1 MKVGTDSIVLGSWL
15 ADVPGKRVLDIGT
28 GSGLLALMLAQH
40 KAPQCEIVGL
50 EIIEAAAQ
58 QAMDNVA
65 QSPWADCVTVVTG
78 DIQVYDSAHPF
89 DLIVSNPPYFE
100 PAIAMS
106 NDRHTARYTE
116 QLTHQALL
124 AAVARLLDTG
134 GCFACVLPADLCDS
148 FCHLAAQQGLF
159 LSKRLDIITRE
170 GLPPHRVCL
179 QFTQN
184 ATYPEVHKLLVY
196 TTNLRYS
203 EGYKALCSAFYK
215 NF

>member
-1 MKVGTDSIVLGSWL
+1 MG
-15 ADVPGKRVLDIGT
+15 
-28 GSGLLALMLAQH
+28 
-40 KAPQCEIVGL
+40 
-50 EIIEAAAQ
+50 
-58 QAMDNVA
+58 
-65 QSPWADCVTVVTG
+65 DCVTVVTG
-78 DIQVYDSAHPF
+78 DIQVYDPAHPF
-89 DLIVSNPPYFE
+89 DLIVSNPPILNLLLQCKGATHR
-100 PAIAMS
+100 P
-106 NDRHTARYTE
+106 YTE

-203 EGYKALCSAFYK
+203 EGYKALCSAFTK
-215 NF
+215 TFNAIFDQKRSKS